1 MEDDNFHQKSAE
13 ISKYLLYQRIQIKV
27 AFLNMISNFEDFLS
41 VLKRCF
47 IFMIAMSAKA
57 VLPGLLKIKAF

>member
-1 MEDDNFHQKSAE
+1 
-13 ISKYLLYQRIQIKV
+13 
-27 AFLNMISNFEDFLS
+27 MISNFEDFLS

-57 VLPGLLKIKAF
+57 VLPGLLKIKAFWNKVYAVILSVF